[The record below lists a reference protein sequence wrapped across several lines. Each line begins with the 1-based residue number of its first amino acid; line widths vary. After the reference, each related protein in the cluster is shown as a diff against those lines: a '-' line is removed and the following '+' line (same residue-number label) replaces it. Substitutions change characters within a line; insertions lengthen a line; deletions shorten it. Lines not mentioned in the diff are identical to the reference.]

1 MESADRNAR
10 LIQDYLK
17 GAKALEWNKYTLGEI
32 GSRLWERLS
41 GYNGSKEKAGEGIK
55 TLEDKLSGLEQPR
68 QHLFPI

>member
-41 GYNGSKEKAGEGIK
+41 EYNGSKETRLASPSIKARRVS
-55 TLEDKLSGLEQPR
+55 LSSGRVFLR
-68 QHLFPI
+68 LS

>member
-1 MESADRNAR
+1 MNRYQGGSGMESADRNAR

-41 GYNGSKEKAGEGIK
+41 EYNGSKEKAGDQD
-55 TLEDKLSGLEQPR
+55 T
-68 QHLFPI
+68 